1 MQNIHSNVPN
11 QSNLDHEI
19 ANDPFPISI
28 LPRAGAKEWWDG
40 KGEDLPLMTMG
51 QEHPSLLVI
60 QNLLTKEQCETLIDC
75 FERNHEKHAEHTG
88 VAFWDGRYIQC
99 HDLMKHEIDA
109 TRIMQQIRHLSNLHI
124 ISEFAGGEPV
134 FPDSAQLTRW
144 TPGIEMRPH
153 ADNLKADGTPNA
165 TSHRTYSSILYLN
178 DDYEGGHTYF
188 PGFGVR
194 IKPEAG
200 SLLLFG
206 AGFEYV
212 HGVTMVT
219 KGNRYT
225 YGGWFTDDPHWLDR
239 AANIVI

>member
-1 MQNIHSNVPN
+1 MQSVSNQIIPNIIVPRPN
-11 QSNLDHEI
+11 ATQ
-19 ANDPFPISI
+19 
-28 LPRAGAKEWWDG
+28 WWDG
-40 KGEDLPLMTMG
+40 RGEDLPLLEMD
-51 QEHPSLLVI
+51 QDHPSLLVI
-60 QNLLTKEQCETLIDC
+60 QNVLNPQQCQILIDC
-75 FERNHEKHAEHTG
+75 FERNYENHAEHTG
-88 VAFWDGRYIQC
+88 VPFWDGRYIQC
-99 HDLMKHEIDA
+99 HDLMNHEVDA

-153 ADNLKADGTPNA
+153 ADNLKADGSPNA

-178 DDYEGGHTYF
+178 DDYIGGETYF

-194 IKPEAG
+194 IKPQAG

-206 AGFEYV
+206 AGYEWV

-219 KGNRYT
+219 SGMRYT
-225 YGGWFTDDPHWLDR
+225 YGGWFTDDTDWLDR
-239 AANIVI
+239 TANIVF